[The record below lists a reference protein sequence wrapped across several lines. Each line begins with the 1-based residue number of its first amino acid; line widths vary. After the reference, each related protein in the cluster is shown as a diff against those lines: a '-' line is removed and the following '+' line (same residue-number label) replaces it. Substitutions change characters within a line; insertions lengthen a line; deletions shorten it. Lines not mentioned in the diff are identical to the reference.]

1 MLTLKEINSWEEL
14 VSFLQ
19 GLPEVDLACRGQ
31 EKRYDLM
38 KSKIDRCLDA
48 LKLEDRLRIERA
60 VCQRFREHAPIH
72 LSAVER
78 RYLQTRWIQLVVM
91 QHYGAPTRLLDWS
104 KSAWVAAYFAVFG
117 AWDCDGYVYIFPRYL
132 FEHRIE
138 SSIRSQLGS
147 DFVFGPHRSDLNFSD
162 QKWDL
167 AEANDVLFRP
177 EKVVKL
183 SEWVATYY
191 CREAHFPRLV
201 AQQGFFTFGSTP
213 GVDHWKQICS
223 VLGDNNCECF
233 EVTIKCNVKPKILR
247 MLNNV
252 GLNGATLFPGADG
265 IGRSLE
271 GYVRAWP
278 LVPRPGHF

>member
-1 MLTLKEINSWEEL
+1 MYCEVQNRTNRRTEAEMLTLKEINSWEEL

-104 KSAWVAAYFAVFG
+104 KSAWVAALLCRVR
-117 AWDCDGYVYIFPRYL
+117 C
-132 FEHRIE
+132 
-138 SSIRSQLGS
+138 LGLRWIC
-147 DFVFGPHRSDLNFSD
+147 V
-162 QKWDL
+162 
-167 AEANDVLFRP
+167 
-177 EKVVKL
+177 
-183 SEWVATYY
+183 
-191 CREAHFPRLV
+191 HFPSL
-201 AQQGFFTFGSTP
+201 
-213 GVDHWKQICS
+213 S
-223 VLGDNNCECF
+223 V
-233 EVTIKCNVKPKILR
+233 
-247 MLNNV
+247 
-252 GLNGATLFPGADG
+252 
-265 IGRSLE
+265 
-271 GYVRAWP
+271 
-278 LVPRPGHF
+278 